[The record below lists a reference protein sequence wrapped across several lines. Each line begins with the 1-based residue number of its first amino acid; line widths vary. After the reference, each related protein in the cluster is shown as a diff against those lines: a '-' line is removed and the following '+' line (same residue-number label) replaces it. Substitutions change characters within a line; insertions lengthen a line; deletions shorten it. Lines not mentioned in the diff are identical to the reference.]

1 MKRRVRIKKLPK
13 AKVGQQVDYSLYNDQ
28 AAWGG
33 GDYNRN
39 GSEPGL
45 NLSKYITRV
54 PRKDANVEAEGGE
67 TVFGD
72 LNGDGIPEHKII
84 KGPRH
89 SSGGVPLSLPE
100 DTFIFSDTRS
110 MKVKDPKLLKRFGK
124 NEKKAMTPAKIA
136 KQYDINKYRKILED
150 PNSDDLSR
158 KTAELMIKNYNLKL
172 AELALVQESMKGMPQ
187 GVPVA
192 ARPALDTLGLKEQE
206 LVDPQLKG
214 INVQLEQKVEE
225 QEGGD
230 EEMEEDV
237 EQAEEMN
244 QAPVAQPQAPMT
256 FGGRTLRAQA
266 GMSMRDNA
274 MGEGDFTYKPFS
286 ASGTNDQV
294 MRDQTAYDPATD
306 PNLTKQYMTDR
317 KGNITGQAYVAP
329 GQTYNTRKLNRQ
341 FKRGKIPGTSIY
353 DGTYQDGGGI
363 TVTQTEVTEEPLSFY
378 DYARGERDYFINNP
392 DMWNQDPQMVS
403 YDTEKYS
410 DLEEVPMEER
420 EFKFCLDC
428 LVKDYDNPD
437 HLLGI
442 KQLMEEGLSD
452 GPHNTPWGNELDQ
465 FNAGLEKHG
474 IDPPMLQQHRYGGI
488 PMAAYGMMMGGYD
501 MPFYDAPDVP
511 KASVGRSI
519 PKAQNGVEIRE
530 DDPDFERKVWDA
542 HQAGKKV
549 IRIGND
555 GRKSVVKYNTGVS
568 PEYDELTMG
577 TDFGSTP
584 SGEAAAIQFYLLNEG
599 FKDPAIR
606 KKFVEEYKNSV
617 ADARGYRSSTHK
629 TDNEAALAAMSED
642 DIINNFVN
650 MQKRNLMFKAQQI
663 DPVLFSDSGRNFRGW
678 SDLETRIN
686 DGMEV
691 LNPKTGEPI
700 TNQAEFKEAKSF
712 IADKYGRRDG
722 SNNLV
727 NRNSVSIGQISHGMG
742 LPLESGINQ
751 AVQQA
756 GFHAYANMMN
766 NAASYDPDTQFAIRN
781 FMGERQVGDP
791 DETGMLGY
799 LGSNVSPID
808 DFGNVDLNNDGT
820 ITMAELDPRSSYVSA
835 YGNTTTGE
843 LTGIQGTSLDY
854 GCQCDD
860 ENADF
865 YMEPVDGKCP
875 CDPEDEKPKKCPCK
889 KKDGTIV
896 DVGVDPNTGD
906 CLPCEE
912 PINVLEEDGPAPWW
926 LQDTI
931 KTAGAF
937 GDLMGIKKYMPWAPR
952 VDLEEPDAVYAD
964 PTRELAQ
971 QAEQANIQT
980 QAISQF
986 AGAQAQS
993 ARASSIQGQAAKQA
1007 ADTLN
1012 QYNVNNIAAANANE
1026 QQKIG
1031 IRNQEQ
1037 LTNQQIQ
1044 QNLYDQTTVAN
1055 QQFDNA
1061 KLAGRNNLR
1070 NLYTNA
1076 ITNRMK
1082 QQNLNALNEQYDI
1095 DPSSGGRLI
1104 FKGGRDLTGKGST
1117 ARKSY
1122 GQLKTECQ
1130 NEGATTEAEIKQCI
1144 EMKEKLQATSTP
1156 VSDPTIPP
1164 GYGGVNAGNAQKG
1177 GYMYDDGGFVYANNV
1192 FPFIF

>member
-45 NLSKYITRV
+45 SLSKYITRV

-158 KTAELMIKNYNLKL
+158 KTAELMIKNYNIKL

-187 GVPVA
+187 GIPVA
-192 ARPALDTLGLKEQE
+192 ARPALDVLGLNEQE

-214 INVQLEQKVEE
+214 VNVQLEQKVQE

-230 EEMEEDV
+230 EEMSEDIG
-237 EQAEEMN
+237 EAEEIN
-244 QAPVAQPQAPMT
+244 QGPVAQPQAPMS
-256 FGGRTLRAQA
+256 FGGRTLRAQ
-266 GMSMRDNA
+266 D
-274 MGEGDFTYKPFS
+274 
-286 ASGTNDQV
+286 
-294 MRDQTAYDPATD
+294 
-306 PNLTKQYMTDR
+306 
-317 KGNITGQAYVAP
+317 
-329 GQTYNTRKLNRQ
+329 
-341 FKRGKIPGTSIY
+341 
-353 DGTYQDGGGI
+353 GGI

-378 DYARGERDYFINNP
+378 DYARGEYDYFLNNP
-392 DMWNQDPQMVS
+392 DMWNQDPDMM
-403 YDTEKYS
+403 YS
-410 DLEEVPMEER
+410 DGS
-420 EFKFCLDC
+420 FKFCLDC
-428 LVKDYDNPD
+428 LNKDYDNPD
-437 HLLGI
+437 HLRGI
-442 KQLMEEGLSD
+442 VQLMEEGITE
-452 GPHNTPWGNELDQ
+452 GPHNTEWANELDQ
-465 FNAGLEKHG
+465 FHAGLERHG
-474 IDPPMLQQHRYGGI
+474 IDPPMLQQHMYGGT

-501 MPFYDAPDVP
+501 MPFYDAP
-511 KASVGRSI
+511 KASVGRAI

-530 DDPDFERKVWDA
+530 DDPDFDRKVWDA

-568 PEYDELTMG
+568 PEYDEETMG
-577 TDFGSTP
+577 TDFGATP
-584 SGEAAAIQFYLLNEG
+584 SGKAAAIQFHLLNEG
-599 FKDPAIR
+599 LKNPTIR
-606 KKFVEEYKNSV
+606 KKFYDEYKNSV
-617 ADARGYRSSTHK
+617 GDARGYSSSRSQSRHQSQLEGFDEDAVI
-629 TDNEAALAAMSED
+629 DNFLR
-642 DIINNFVN
+642 
-650 MQKRNLMFKAQQI
+650 MQKRNLMFKAKQV
-663 DPVLFSDSGRNFRGW
+663 DPVLFSNSGKGFRGW
-678 SDLETRIN
+678 PDLESRIN

-691 LNPKTGEPI
+691 INPATGEPI
-700 TNQAEFKEAKSF
+700 TSRSEFEDAKKHIAEE
-712 IADKYGRRDG
+712 YGRRDRSG
-722 SNNLV
+722 NLV
-727 NRNSVSIGQISHGMG
+727 NRNNVSIGQIATAMG
-742 LPLESGINQ
+742 EPLELADGNTLDR

-781 FMGERQVGDP
+781 FMGERQEGDP
-791 DETGMLGY
+791 DETGMAGY
-799 LGSNVSPID
+799 LGANVSPID
-808 DFGNVDLNNDGT
+808 DFTTLDLDGDG
-820 ITMAELDPRSSYVSA
+820 IVEPKELDPSRSYAST
-835 YGNTTTGE
+835 YGNTTAGE
-843 LTGIQGTSLDY
+843 LTGIQGTSIDY

-860 ENADF
+860 PDGDF
-865 YMEPVDGKCP
+865 YMEKDENDKCP
-875 CDPEDEKPKKCPCK
+875 CDPEEDKKCPCK
-889 KKDGTIV
+889 KSDGTIV

-912 PINVLEEDGPAPWW
+912 NKTILEEDGPAPWW

-993 ARASSIQGQAAKQA
+993 ARAASIQGQAAKQA

-1026 QQKIG
+1026 QQKVG

-1044 QNLYDQTTVAN
+1044 KNLYDQTTVAN

-1061 KLAGRNNLR
+1061 RLAARNNLR

-1082 QQNLNALNEQYDI
+1082 QQNLNALNEQFDI

-1104 FKGGRDLTGKGST
+1104 FKGGRDLTGKSSQ
-1117 ARKSY
+1117 APDY
-1122 GQLKTECQ
+1122 IALY
-1130 NEGATTEAEIKQCI
+1130 KQCRD
-1144 EMKEKLQATSTP
+1144 EGVAEKDLASCAENKVKASQGSSATPSVNPTP
-1156 VSDPTIPP
+1156 PP
-1164 GYGGVNAGNAQKG
+1164 GYGGINAANTGQKG
-1177 GYMYDDGGFVYANNV
+1177 GYIYDDGGFVYASNV
-1192 FPFIF
+1192 FPFRL

>member
-28 AAWGG
+28 ASWGG

-45 NLSKYITRV
+45 SLSKYITRV

-187 GVPVA
+187 GIPVA
-192 ARPALDTLGLKEQE
+192 ARPALDVLGLNEQE

-286 ASGTNDQV
+286 APDTNNQV

-341 FKRGKIPGTSIY
+341 FKRGKIPGTSTY

-378 DYARGERDYFINNP
+378 DYARGEYDYFLNNP
-392 DMWNQDPQMVS
+392 DMWNQDPDMM
-403 YDTEKYS
+403 YS
-410 DLEEVPMEER
+410 DGS
-420 EFKFCLDC
+420 FKFCLDC
-428 LVKDYDNPD
+428 LNKDYDNPD
-437 HLLGI
+437 HLRGI
-442 KQLMEEGLSD
+442 VQLMEEGITE
-452 GPHNTPWGNELDQ
+452 GPHNTEWANELDQ
-465 FNAGLEKHG
+465 FHAGLEKHG
-474 IDPPMLQQHRYGGI
+474 IDPPMLQQHMYGGT

-501 MPFYDAPDVP
+501 MPFYDAP
-511 KASVGRSI
+511 KASVGRAI
-519 PKAQNGVEIRE
+519 PKAQNGVEISV
-530 DDPDFERKVWDA
+530 DDPDYERKAW
-542 HQAGKKV
+542 QADQDGKRI
-549 IRIGND
+549 IRVNSDGTKSIG
-555 GRKSVVKYNTGVS
+555 KYNKGVR
-568 PEYDELTMG
+568 PEYDEATMS
-577 TDFGSTP
+577 TDFGATE
-584 SGEAAAIQFYLLNEG
+584 SGKAAAIQYYLLNEG
-599 FKDPAIR
+599 LKDPAIR
-606 KKFVEEYKNSV
+606 KKFYEEYKNSV
-617 ADARGYRSSTHK
+617 GDVRGYRNSSSQK
-629 TDNEAALAAMSED
+629 KYQSQLEGFDEDAVIDNFLR
-642 DIINNFVN
+642 
-650 MQKRNLMFKAQQI
+650 MQKRNLMFKAKQV
-663 DPVLFSDSGRNFRGW
+663 DPVLFSDSGRGFRGW
-678 SDLETRIN
+678 SDLEKRIN
-686 DGMEV
+686 DGMQV
-691 LNPKTGEPI
+691 VNPATGEPI
-700 TNQAEFKEAKSF
+700 TSRSEFEDAKKHIAEE
-712 IADKYGRRDG
+712 YGRRDQDG
-722 SNNLV
+722 NLV
-727 NRNSVSIGQISHGMG
+727 NKNNVSIGQIATAMG
-742 LPLESGINQ
+742 EPLQLADGKTLDR

-766 NAASYDPDTQFAIRN
+766 NATSYDPDTQFAIRN
-781 FMGERQVGDP
+781 FLGERQVGDP
-791 DETGMLGY
+791 DEKGMAGY
-799 LGSNVSPID
+799 LGTNVSPID
-808 DFGNVDLNNDGT
+808 DFSTLDRDGDG
-820 ITMAELDPRSSYVSA
+820 IVEPRELDPSKFYAST

-843 LTGIQGTSLDY
+843 LTGIQGTSIDY

-860 ENADF
+860 PDADF

-875 CDPEDEKPKKCPCK
+875 CEPEDEKPKKCPCK

-937 GDLMGIKKYMPWAPR
+937 GDLMGIKKYMAWAPR

-1061 KLAGRNNLR
+1061 KLAARNNLR

-1104 FKGGRDLTGKGST
+1104 FKGGRDLTGKSSK
-1117 ARKSY
+1117 APDY
-1122 GQLKTECQ
+1122 IALY
-1130 NEGATTEAEIKQCI
+1130 KQCRD
-1144 EMKEKLQATSTP
+1144 EGVAEKDLASCAESKVEAAGGSSATPSVNPTP
-1156 VSDPTIPP
+1156 PP
-1164 GYGGVNAGNAQKG
+1164 GYGGVNAGNAPVAQKG
-1177 GYMYDDGGFVYANNV
+1177 GYMYDDGGFVYASNV
-1192 FPFIF
+1192 FPFIL